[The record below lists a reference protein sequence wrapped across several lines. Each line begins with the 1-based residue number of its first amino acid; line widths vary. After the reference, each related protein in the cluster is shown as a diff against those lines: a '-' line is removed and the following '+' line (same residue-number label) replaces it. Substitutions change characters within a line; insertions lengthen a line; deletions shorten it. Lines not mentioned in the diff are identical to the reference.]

1 MVVAA
6 AFALSTASTA
16 APARDRLTEANLA
29 LERGEGIAAEVAVQE
44 ALQAGASRSEVA
56 ALIGEAEL
64 LQGDLADARRWL
76 AGGEFS
82 AATRERGY
90 HALARLEMTE
100 GNLAAAAAAFD
111 RALETGAGSARLW
124 ADIGRLRYSAGQH
137 RPALDAAARAVATDP
152 DDPRALEFQAQL
164 TRDSKGVLAALPL
177 FERALESAPDDL
189 GLLGEYAATL
199 GEAGRHRDM
208 LDVAR
213 RMVELDPRHPR
224 AYYLQAVLA
233 ARGGLDDLARRL
245 LARTGGSYD
254 AQPASQLLAGV
265 LELRSGNAGLAIE
278 RFAELAR
285 RQSDNGVARILLGR
299 ALLAHGEAGEVVA
312 RWAPAADRADASP
325 YLLTLVG
332 RALEQLGRR
341 QDAARYLDRAA
352 AARSAPVGVLAA
364 DPRGAAATGLGAE
377 VSQIRLMLVEG
388 RTGEAVNRVR
398 ALRAR
403 FPDSIDIDI
412 LSGDVS
418 LLAGNPEAALEAF
431 RRAAAVRC
439 NFAVVERMVE
449 AHRALGRHDGASD
462 VLAGYLA
469 QNPRSAAAA
478 AMLGRMESE
487 RGDWRR
493 ARLLLTYANLLRPD
507 DARLLAD
514 LAKAQL
520 ASGETEAAEQ
530 TARAS
535 HRLHRASRP
544 VAATLAKVL
553 AASDGA
559 GEEARAPLAKAP
571 DADSNER

>member
-1 MVVAA
+1 MACRTDLRIPVVVAA

-278 RFAELAR
+278 RFAEPAR

-299 ALLAHGEAGEVVA
+299 ALLAHGEAGEV
-312 RWAPAADRADASP
+312 
-325 YLLTLVG
+325 G
-332 RALEQLGRR
+332 
-341 QDAARYLDRAA
+341 
-352 AARSAPVGVLAA
+352 ARSAP
-364 DPRGAAATGLGAE
+364 AAA
-377 VSQIRLMLVEG
+377 R
-388 RTGEAVNRVR
+388 
-398 ALRAR
+398 
-403 FPDSIDIDI
+403 
-412 LSGDVS
+412 
-418 LLAGNPEAALEAF
+418 
-431 RRAAAVRC
+431 
-439 NFAVVERMVE
+439 
-449 AHRALGRHDGASD
+449 
-462 VLAGYLA
+462 
-469 QNPRSAAAA
+469 
-478 AMLGRMESE
+478 
-487 RGDWRR
+487 
-493 ARLLLTYANLLRPD
+493 
-507 DARLLAD
+507 
-514 LAKAQL
+514 
-520 ASGETEAAEQ
+520 
-530 TARAS
+530 
-535 HRLHRASRP
+535 
-544 VAATLAKVL
+544 
-553 AASDGA
+553 
-559 GEEARAPLAKAP
+559 
-571 DADSNER
+571 